1 MIKLLGGAMIL
12 GASVWTGM
20 HGAWR
25 LRQMDGQ
32 LRELA
37 AALDR
42 MECEVSY
49 TSTRFHPLC
58 KRISDGSRGE
68 TAAFFRELAQAPL
81 TGPGMTKQAVV
92 SSGLLLPETSY
103 RALERLLDGFGHYD
117 LESQVRLIRQ
127 AAEEIRQE
135 SERIRGQLA
144 GRCRTYEMLGLCT
157 GAAVL
162 ILVI

>member
-1 MIKLLGGAMIL
+1 MIL

-25 LRQMDGQ
+25 LRQMEGQ

-37 AALDR
+37 AALGR

-68 TAAFFRELAQAPL
+68 TAAFFRALAEAPL
-81 TGPGMTKQAVV
+81 TGPGMTGEAAAA
-92 SSGLLLPETSY
+92 SGLLLPEGPY
-103 RALERLLDGFGHYD
+103 RTMERLLDGFGHYD
-117 LESQVRLIRQ
+117 LDSQVRLIRQ
-127 AAEEIRQE
+127 ASEELRQE